1 MLEQNFYQAFFWAL
15 AGDIR
20 ERFEHHPGCHDWDH
34 TRRVL
39 YNARILAEREGADPQ
54 VCETGALLHD
64 VGRLQELQDQGAT
77 CHAKLGAEMALS
89 LLRDKGVGDEQ
100 FVEHVRHCVESH
112 RYRRRGT
119 PPPQTLEAKVV
130 YDADKLDS
138 LGAVGIGRAFH
149 FAGRV
154 GARVHNSADE
164 ALASESY
171 SRNDTAYREYLVK
184 LRHVHQRVLTAAARE
199 IARRRHRFMAEFFRE
214 LNEECPV
221 RLVE

>member
-1 MLEQNFYQAFFWAL
+1 MDTATFSEFFRRL
-15 AGDIR
+15 TDEIR
-20 ERFEHHPGCHDWDH
+20 QRFESHPGCHDWDH

-39 YNARILAEREGADPQ
+39 HNARILADAEGADRQ
-54 VCETGALLHD
+54 VCETGAVLHD
-64 VGRLQELQDQGAT
+64 VGRLQELEDEGAT
-77 CHAKLGAEMALS
+77 CHAKLGAEIAPD
-89 LLRDKGVGDEQ
+89 LLRQLGVPDEE
-100 FVEHVRHCVESH
+100 FIERVRQCVESH

-119 PPPQTLEAKVV
+119 PPPNSLEAKVV

-154 GARVHNSADE
+154 GARVHNSTDE

-184 LRHVHQRVLTAAARE
+184 LQHVHERMLTETGRSMGQRQ
-199 IARRRHRFMAEFFRE
+199 HDFMVQFFRE
-214 LNEECPV
+214 LNRECPG
-221 RLVE
+221 